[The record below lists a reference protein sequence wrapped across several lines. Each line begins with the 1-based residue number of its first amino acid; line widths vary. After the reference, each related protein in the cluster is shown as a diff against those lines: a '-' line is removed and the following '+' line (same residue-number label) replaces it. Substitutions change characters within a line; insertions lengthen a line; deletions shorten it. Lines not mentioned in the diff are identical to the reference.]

1 MHEHVSDRPL
11 AADHPS
17 SLCTQ
22 LLVYKNASYTLEL
35 RKKIA
40 AWPQN
45 KVIFIAKGGERGTP
59 KAQKHGKLVEIG
71 WKICPA
77 GPNLLTYP
85 PPDMYSVA
93 IGQFTNLPRRHP
105 GSRVSIRQTT
115 TLVVRGLGRAF
126 LCLSVCLSV

>member
-1 MHEHVSDRPL
+1 MERNATRSVVGRARARQRPL

-40 AWPQN
+40 ARPQN
-45 KVIFIAKGGERGTP
+45 KVLFIAKGGARH
-59 KAQKHGKLVEIG
+59 AKHGKLVENRVENLSR
-71 WKICPA
+71 P

-85 PPDMYSVA
+85 PTR
-93 IGQFTNLPRRHP
+93 IQPRE
-105 GSRVSIRQTT
+105 
-115 TLVVRGLGRAF
+115 
-126 LCLSVCLSV
+126 